1 MPILPLRHPAA
12 PRGVRAIARAVLGR
26 FGRGRVGGGRLR
38 GLGAAVALIGAGMAL
53 GSCGQGVQTGA
64 GFGTVAGPTID
75 PAGVVAVALLVPSGS
90 GRSGDLQIAAALEN
104 AARLAIA
111 DLGAVAQ
118 IELSI
123 HPTAG
128 TAASAA
134 AAAQAAVDQGA
145 RLILGPVY
153 AAEATAAGAAVA
165 DEGITVLSFS
175 NNPSAAGGNVVVLG
189 QTFAGTAERLA
200 RHLAA
205 TATGPVVLAHPL
217 TEDGEA
223 ARAAVVAA
231 TGRARVALVATEPYA
246 FSHEGVAAAVP
257 RIAEQVRQSGARALI
272 LTDDSAG
279 ALPILSQMLL
289 EAGVDPA
296 MVRMVGLKR
305 WDVPSETLRLPGI
318 QGGWFA
324 LPDPDLTAA
333 FGARYAEAYGRA
345 PHPIAGLAYDG
356 IAAVGGLIGQGRSDA
371 LTRAALGQGT
381 GFAGV
386 NGIFR
391 ILPDG
396 TTERGLAVVEVA
408 TGRAEIVDPA
418 PRSFAGAGL

>member
-128 TAASAA
+128 TAAAAA
-134 AAAQAAVDQGA
+134 AAAQAAGDQGA

-223 ARAAVVAA
+223 ARAAVVTA

-257 RIAEQVRQSGARALI
+257 RIAEQVRQSGARAL
-272 LTDDSAG
+272 
-279 ALPILSQMLL
+279 
-289 EAGVDPA
+289 
-296 MVRMVGLKR
+296 
-305 WDVPSETLRLPGI
+305 
-318 QGGWFA
+318 
-324 LPDPDLTAA
+324 
-333 FGARYAEAYGRA
+333 
-345 PHPIAGLAYDG
+345 
-356 IAAVGGLIGQGRSDA
+356 
-371 LTRAALGQGT
+371 
-381 GFAGV
+381 
-386 NGIFR
+386 
-391 ILPDG
+391 
-396 TTERGLAVVEVA
+396 
-408 TGRAEIVDPA
+408 
-418 PRSFAGAGL
+418 